1 MNLSIFYVYRSVNQK
16 VSGSNAEIFVAEGFE
31 PSKHLVTHQGPPIA
45 YLVSGSSRTV
55 KKPKLCS
62 DELGDDPGREREREM
77 DVQGVCVGRGGVYR
91 SILYSHVGLV
101 VCEPSS
107 SDTVPCSAQSST
119 VDQCV

>member
-62 DELGDDPGREREREM
+62 DELGGRSRERERERWM
-77 DVQGVCVGRGGVYR
+77 YRVYVWGGAVC
-91 SILYSHVGLV
+91 IA
-101 VCEPSS
+101 PSS
-107 SDTVPCSAQSST
+107 THMLV
-119 VDQCV
+119 